1 MFSYA
6 EFICSKFKII
16 KGTPTRTVPREIQ
29 WKRSSEFEKMVIRLG
44 GFHILMNYLGTIGKM
59 VAGSAVA
66 ELLVE
71 SGLYSE
77 TTTTKQYNRGIQAHK
92 KLMLEALGTCE
103 WDEFRRPIQDHCYDD
118 VLERLETQAN
128 AFADLCVAD
137 ANQETLKEAFDAVV
151 ISLGEL
157 SDEFAEFR
165 TTLKGASHS

>member
-1 MFSYA
+1 
-6 EFICSKFKII
+6 
-16 KGTPTRTVPREIQ
+16 
-29 WKRSSEFEKMVIRLG
+29 
-44 GFHILMNYLGTIGKM
+44 M
-59 VAGSAVA
+59 VAGSAVG

-77 TTTTKQYNRGIQAHK
+77 TTTTKQYNRGNQAHK

-103 WDEFRRPIQDHCYDD
+103 WEEFRKPMQDHGYDD

-151 ISLGEL
+151 IRLGEL